1 MRRPHSHPRRSWP
14 LLYSPFMRRFL
25 AITVVLLVTAGALA
39 CSLLL
44 HGESSRRK
52 DVTGASGVRFRF
64 HGELIDA
71 KLIPTMG
78 GGAALA
84 DFDGDGNLDLVLV
97 QQVKS
102 ATKWRKAG
110 RTQPLAEC
118 TRLFRNRGDGTFEDV
133 TERSGVVACGW
144 GVTAMWADLDN
155 DGFPDLVIGNAGEPN
170 LVFRNKGDGTFERR
184 EKTGL
189 EGGMFTI
196 GLAAL
201 DID

>member
-1 MRRPHSHPRRSWP
+1 MPASFSPMRSRA
-14 LLYSPFMRRFL
+14 LYSTFVRRFL
-25 AITVVLLVTAGALA
+25 ALVVVLVAAAGAAA

-52 DVTGASGVRFRF
+52 NVTGSLFTDVTEASGVRFRF
-64 HGELIDA
+64 HGDLIDA

-110 RTQPLAEC
+110 RTQPLGEC
-118 TRLFRNRGDGTFEDV
+118 TRLFRSEEHTSELQ
-133 TERSGVVACGW
+133 SPC
-144 GVTAMWADLDN
+144 
-155 DGFPDLVIGNAGEPN
+155 N
-170 LVFRNKGDGTFERR
+170 LVCRLLL
-184 EKTGL
+184 EK
-189 EGGMFTI
+189 
-196 GLAAL
+196 
-201 DID
+201 

>member
-1 MRRPHSHPRRSWP
+1 
-14 LLYSPFMRRFL
+14 MRRFL
-25 AITVVLLVTAGALA
+25 ALAVVLVAAAGAVG

-44 HGESSRRK
+44 HEESSRRVNVTGSLFT
-52 DVTGASGVRFRF
+52 DVTEASGIRFRF
-64 HGELIDA
+64 HGDLIDA

-102 ATKWRKAG
+102 ASKWRKAG

-133 TERSGVVACGW
+133 TERSQVVACGW
-144 GVTAMWADLDN
+144 GVSAMWADLDN
-155 DGFPDLVIGNAGEPN
+155 DGFPDLVVGNAGELN
-170 LVFRNKGDGTFERR
+170 LVFRNKGDGTFERM

-189 EGGMFTI
+189 EGGKFTV

-201 DID
+201 D